1 MKKVPDK
8 LKREHV
14 VAVRLPALVWKGLM
28 RLASYRGEKPSTILR
43 RWIIQGVRS
52 ELPPSWRSPLEG
64 SERRPDSDSS
74 KSPAGMPTGNVSDS
88 AR

>member
-1 MKKVPDK
+1 MKKVLDK

-52 ELPPSWRSPLEG
+52 ELPPSWRSPLE
-64 SERRPDSDSS
+64 RRPDSDSS

-88 AR
+88 PR